1 MNCQENINLKMS
13 NINTLDR
20 YEIHYFLKNL
30 DYCTVTEETL
40 TYDKQVKFTFWFE
53 GSKTLN
59 IPTISYRSSALL
71 PETVTFFRQNTL
83 KRLYENLDATL
94 LVNFKQKAEQVLN
107 EAGFTVHIVE
117 ASKILTVLQLT
128 YTLNER
134 QKGNHLTYSAE
145 QLKER
150 IPLVLAKLPLRKKI
164 LMSITNN
171 TTMFDAE
178 SLQVLPEEWLIKL
191 NS

>member
-59 IPTISYRSSALL
+59 IPTISYRSAALL
-71 PETVTFFRQNTL
+71 PETITVFREQTL
-83 KRLYENLDATL
+83 NKLYENLDATI
-94 LVNFKQKAEQVLN
+94 LVKFKHQAEKALN
-107 EAGFTVHIVE
+107 EAGFAFNIVD
-117 ASKILTVLQLT
+117 ATKILTLLQLT

-134 QKGNHLTYSAE
+134 QKGSHSTYTEE